1 MASGS
6 LLAPMPG
13 TVVRVAVE
21 PGAEV
26 VAGQAVLVLEA
37 MKMQHTVAAPHD
49 GVVTQVDV
57 QPGTTGGGGRRARC
71 RGGERM
77 TSFSESEERQELRKQ
92 VAKLASK
99 YGREYF
105 TEQARSGGKTTDL
118 WLEMG
123 KNGYLGIN
131 IPEEYGGGGG
141 GIGDIAAVCEE
152 LAAQGCPL
160 LMMVVS
166 PAICGTVIARYGTE
180 EQKQRWLPG
189 IADGTGTMAFAITEP
204 DAGTN
209 SHNITTTARRDG
221 DEWVLNGRKIYIS
234 GVDEADNV
242 LVVAR
247 AEDAKTGKL
256 KPCLFV
262 VPTDAAGFECA
273 ADPDGDRQPRAAVP
287 GVHRRRAAAGRR
299 AGRRRGR
306 AGSCSCSPG
315 STPSGSWRRRSPPA
329 WRGSRSA
336 RRRRTP
342 RSARSSR
349 RPIGAHQAIAHPLAQ
364 SHIEIE
370 LARLMTQK
378 AAALYDA
385 GDDMGA
391 GEAANMAKYAAAE
404 AACDAADRAVQT
416 HGGNGITQEYG
427 MAGLL
432 VATRAGRIAPVS
444 REMILNFVAMHSL
457 GLPKSY

>member
-1 MASGS
+1 MSNVHRVRGAPGAAPGRWRSWPASTAASGS
-6 LLAPMPG
+6 P
-13 TVVRVAVE
+13 R
-21 PGAEV
+21 
-26 VAGQAVLVLEA
+26 
-37 MKMQHTVAAPHD
+37 
-49 GVVTQVDV
+49 
-57 QPGTTGGGGRRARC
+57 RRAS
-71 RGGERM
+71 GE
-77 TSFSESEERQELRKQ
+77 
-92 VAKLASK
+92 
-99 YGREYF
+99 
-105 TEQARSGGKTTDL
+105 KTTEL
-118 WLEMG
+118 WLEIG

-166 PAICGTVIARYGTE
+166 PAICGTVIAATAPRSRSSAGCPASATA
-180 EQKQRWLPG
+180 P
-189 IADGTGTMAFAITEP
+189 ATMAFAITEP

-209 SHNITTTARRDG
+209 THNITTTARRDG

-262 VPTDAAGFECA
+262 VPTDAAGFEFTARSRWRSSAPRSSSRSSSTTSGCPPTRSSATRTA
-273 ADPDGDRQPRAAVP
+273 AW
-287 GVHRRRAAAGRR
+287 
-299 AGRRRGR
+299 
-306 AGSCSCSPG
+306 CSSSPG
-315 STPSGSWRRRSPPA
+315 STPSGSWRRRSRPGWPA
-329 WRGSRSA
+329 SRST
-336 RRRRTP
+336 RPRRTP

-349 RPIGAHQAIAHPLAQ
+349 TPIGSHQAIAHPLAQ
-364 SHIEIE
+364 AHIEIE